1 MKPHNCKA
9 GAVVKYTILSLLGL
23 LLYSY
28 AAEYAS
34 RWRGYFAVGGEFFIL
49 FLPLF
54 YYIISKSVRD
64 TIEEGKNDWDNWH
77 DDDED

>member
-1 MKPHNCKA
+1 M
-9 GAVVKYTILSLLGL
+9 KYTVLSLLGL

-28 AAEYAS
+28 AAEYVS
-34 RWRGYFAVGGEFFIL
+34 HWRGYFAVGGEFFIL

-54 YYIISKSVRD
+54 YHIISKSVRD
-64 TIEEGKNDWDNWH
+64 TIEEVKNDWDNWC